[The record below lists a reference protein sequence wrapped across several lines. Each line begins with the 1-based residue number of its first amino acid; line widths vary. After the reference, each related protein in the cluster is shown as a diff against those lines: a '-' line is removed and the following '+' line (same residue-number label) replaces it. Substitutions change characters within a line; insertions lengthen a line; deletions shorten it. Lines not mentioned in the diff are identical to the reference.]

1 MPLQSPVAVNAS
13 ILGPAPSGL
22 GQYALGLVRSL
33 DPLREGLVV
42 YTSCS
47 EGLSGLRATVRR
59 TSSLTRPDRGVR
71 GYVARL
77 LWCQT
82 ALRARMAIERPG
94 VLFNTLPEGVLR
106 CRVPQITVVHDLIP
120 LAFPRDYPRQQFY
133 FRRLV
138 PAILRESRAVIAI
151 SEATRREV
159 IRAYGLRPER
169 IRAIPIGYAAAEFVP
184 VGPATDDGG
193 VPYVLNVGNLL
204 PHKNLPR
211 LIEAVARVARQC
223 PVRLVIAG
231 SGTPGRLAELRRL
244 GENAGSLLELMPYVS
259 QRALP
264 ALYRGASLVAMPSL
278 AEGFGLP
285 PLEAMACGT
294 PVVVGNTS
302 AMPEVVGDAGLLI
315 NPEDTGTISDAILRL
330 LTQEP
335 LRKELI
341 ARDLARAAAFSWERI
356 APQVLAVLDEVAA
369 SWIRRSD
376 DISGTGK
383 T

>member
-22 GQYALGLVRSL
+22 GQYALGLVQSL

-42 YTSCS
+42 YTSYR
-47 EGLSGLRATVRR
+47 EALSGLRATVRR
-59 TSSLTRPDRGVR
+59 ISPLTRPDRGVR
-71 GYVARL
+71 GHVARL

-82 ALRARMAIERPG
+82 ALRARVGLERPG
-94 VLFNTLPEGVLR
+94 VLLNTLPEGVLR
-106 CRVPQITVVHDLIP
+106 CQVPQVTVVHDLIP
-120 LAFPRDYPRQQFY
+120 LAFPREYPRQQFY

-138 PAILRESRAVIAI
+138 PAILRESRAVIAV

-159 IRAYGLRPER
+159 LAAYGLRPER
-169 IRAIPIGYAAAEFVP
+169 VHVIPNGYDHAEFVP

-193 VPYVLNVGNLL
+193 VPYVLYVGNLL

-211 LIEAVARVARQC
+211 LIEAVARVARQF
-223 PVRLVIAG
+223 PVRLVVAG

-244 GENAGSLLELMPYVS
+244 AENAGSLLELMPYVS

-315 NPEDTGTISDAILRL
+315 DPEDTSAISDAILRL

-335 LRKELI
+335 LRKDLI
-341 ARDLARAAAFSWERI
+341 ARGLARAAAFSWERT
-356 APQVLAVLDEVAA
+356 ARQVLAVLDEVAA
-369 SWIRRSD
+369 S
-376 DISGTGK
+376 
-383 T
+383 

>member
-1 MPLQSPVAVNAS
+1 MPPRSPIAVNAS

-42 YTSCS
+42 YTSYP
-47 EGLSGLRATVRR
+47 EVLSGLRATVRR
-59 TSSLTRPDRGVR
+59 TASLTRPDRGVR
-71 GYVARL
+71 GHVARL

-82 ALRARMAIERPG
+82 VLRARVAIERPG
-94 VLFNTLPEGVLR
+94 LLLNTLPEGVLR
-106 CRVPQITVVHDLIP
+106 CRVPQVTVVHDVIP
-120 LAFPRDYPRQQFY
+120 LAFPRDYPRQRFY

-138 PAILRESRAVIAI
+138 PAILRESRAVIAV

-159 IRAYGLRPER
+159 IAAYGLRPER
-169 IRAIPIGYAAAEFVP
+169 VRAIPNGYDAAEFVP

-193 VPYVLNVGNLL
+193 VPYVLYVGNLL

-211 LIEAVARVARQC
+211 LIEAVARVARHS

-244 GENAGSLLELMPYVS
+244 AEKAGSRLELMPYVA
-259 QRALP
+259 QQALP
-264 ALYRGASLVAMPSL
+264 ALYRGARLVAMPSL

-285 PLEAMACGT
+285 ALEAMACGT

-302 AMPEVVGDAGLLI
+302 AMPEVVGDAGLLVD
-315 NPEDTGTISDAILRL
+315 PEDTGAISDAILRL
-330 LTQEP
+330 LTQAS

-341 ARDLARAAAFSWERI
+341 ARGLARAAAFSWERT
-356 APQVLAVLDEVAA
+356 ARQVLAVLDEVAA
-369 SWIRRSD
+369 S
-376 DISGTGK
+376 
-383 T
+383 